1 MSEFDQNI
9 ALGRELF
16 GDTLD
21 SYERSAES
29 LLESW
34 DQDFSDAAL
43 TELDQILL
51 RAYGL
56 ESDYAD
62 KVLGALGLPVPE
74 EAEYVTMLLGQAL
87 VATGQWEWALV
98 WAPPKI
104 PGEITFTY
112 CLARADH
119 EQLLFPG
126 SWVKMAVFGTAPE
139 EPLDAAPGL
148 AWALGSARD
157 YL

>member
-1 MSEFDQNI
+1 MAEFDQNI

-21 SYERSAES
+21 SYARTAAEMFQA
-29 LLESW
+29 W
-34 DQDFSDAAL
+34 GQDFDDHNLHALDA
-43 TELDQILL
+43 ILL

-56 ESDYAD
+56 DTDYPHR
-62 KVLGALGLPVPE
+62 VLGAVGMPVPE
-74 EAEYVTMLLGQAL
+74 EAEYVAMLLGHAL
-87 VATGQWEWALV
+87 VATGEWEWAIV

-112 CLARADH
+112 CLAREDH

-126 SWVKMAVFGTAPE
+126 SWVKLAVFGTAPE
-139 EPLDAAPGL
+139 EPMEAAPGL